1 MERHMRL
8 SKLALCL
15 ASVSLPLMAETTTA
29 DQSQLTTALD
39 AVTVTA
45 TRTEKTALNSAQAV
59 NVITSENIEKVL
71 ATTVFDS
78 LISVPNVTATGGP
91 RSGGQKFSVRG
102 FNDAEDVLV
111 SVDGAIQTFEKY
123 RMGSFFSDAD
133 LYRTIS
139 IKRGPSTVLH
149 GGGALGGV
157 VDMELKDASDFLA
170 PDQTYGAKVKLGHNS
185 NNNEANGSVYT
196 YARPIESLDLLAAFI
211 KRSSDDF
218 ELSNG
223 KTLDNSAIKAES
235 LLIKGEYYINEDAL
249 IALSYTESEDA
260 QRTEFNTTDPG
271 AWGTVYRE
279 VEQSVTNLS
288 YELNPENNTYLDL
301 SVRVGNTQSHV
312 TESGG
317 KGMLKDY
324 IGLATNYE
332 YNINTLDIMNTSVLG
347 MHALTYGV
355 QYSDKERIG
364 EKLGYPCTNLNRQ
377 TYECLE
383 YGKDA
388 VRNEISSQPGGT
400 QKRLG
405 VYIQDEFTWQA
416 LTITGGIRYEEY
428 QSTPTSKFA
437 AGFVGQDLK
446 VKHSQVVPALTVN
459 YQFTSEFAVFASYQ
473 EGFRAPLLDEIYDQ
487 YGGRNINLALEVENS
502 RNSEMGISYQVSD
515 VFSDIDSLTARAI
528 YFNTQVDDEIQSNT
542 STTTNPMPAPRYSN
556 RGENDRDGFE
566 LEVNYAHRAGYVN
579 FSYSEISGDDQ
590 DDKPLWYLPADTLTV
605 DAGLVF
611 FDSTVRTGI
620 SIQNISARTVLAY
633 DRAAQ
638 ASKQVEHDG
647 YTLVGLNANWDINDS
662 WSARLAVDNLFDEE
676 YQVMAGTGGAIGDY
690 GVGRNIKTQL
700 SFKF

>member
-1 MERHMRL
+1 MRL

-324 IGLATNYE
+324 IGLASNYE

-542 STTTNPMPAPRYSN
+542 STTINPMPAPRYSN

>member
-1 MERHMRL
+1 MRL

-324 IGLATNYE
+324 IGLASNYE

-355 QYSDKERIG
+355 QYSDKERVG

-579 FSYSEISGDDQ
+579 FSYSEIAGDDQ

>member
-1 MERHMRL
+1 MRL

-279 VEQSVTNLS
+279 VEQSVANLS

-324 IGLATNYE
+324 IGLASNYE

>member
-1 MERHMRL
+1 MRL

-45 TRTEKTALNSAQAV
+45 TRTEKTVLNSAQAV

-324 IGLATNYE
+324 IGLASNYE
-332 YNINTLDIMNTSVLG
+332 YNINTLDIMNTSVQVCMRLL
-347 MHALTYGV
+347 MV
-355 QYSDKERIG
+355 CS
-364 EKLGYPCTNLNRQ
+364 
-377 TYECLE
+377 
-383 YGKDA
+383 
-388 VRNEISSQPGGT
+388 T
-400 QKRLG
+400 QIKSVL
-405 VYIQDEFTWQA
+405 
-416 LTITGGIRYEEY
+416 
-428 QSTPTSKFA
+428 
-437 AGFVGQDLK
+437 
-446 VKHSQVVPALTVN
+446 VKS
-459 YQFTSEFAVFASYQ
+459 
-473 EGFRAPLLDEIYDQ
+473 
-487 YGGRNINLALEVENS
+487 
-502 RNSEMGISYQVSD
+502 
-515 VFSDIDSLTARAI
+515 
-528 YFNTQVDDEIQSNT
+528 
-542 STTTNPMPAPRYSN
+542 
-556 RGENDRDGFE
+556 
-566 LEVNYAHRAGYVN
+566 
-579 FSYSEISGDDQ
+579 
-590 DDKPLWYLPADTLTV
+590 
-605 DAGLVF
+605 
-611 FDSTVRTGI
+611 
-620 SIQNISARTVLAY
+620 
-633 DRAAQ
+633 
-638 ASKQVEHDG
+638 
-647 YTLVGLNANWDINDS
+647 
-662 WSARLAVDNLFDEE
+662 
-676 YQVMAGTGGAIGDY
+676 
-690 GVGRNIKTQL
+690 
-700 SFKF
+700 

>member
-1 MERHMRL
+1 MRL

-324 IGLATNYE
+324 IGLASNYE

-355 QYSDKERIG
+355 QYSDKERVG

>member
-324 IGLATNYE
+324 IGLASNYE

-542 STTTNPMPAPRYSN
+542 STTINPMPAPRYSN

>member
-1 MERHMRL
+1 MRL

>member
-279 VEQSVTNLS
+279 VEQSVANLS

-324 IGLATNYE
+324 IGLASNYE

>member
-1 MERHMRL
+1 MRL

-324 IGLATNYE
+324 IGLASNYE

-355 QYSDKERIG
+355 QYSDKERVG

-459 YQFTSEFAVFASYQ
+459 YQFTPEFAVFASYQ